1 MNCRF
6 VAAGM
11 LAFFSFS
18 SAAMAG
24 ECAGNPDAL
33 GTSRVITL
41 DPAEL
46 QRIGTIQ
53 YKQTL
58 PLEDHEVVL
67 TFDDGPIPPHTDK
80 VLDALAAEC
89 VKATFFIV
97 GEMARA
103 HPATLQRVYREGHT
117 IGTHTEH
124 HAHLEHISAEKAQKE
139 ITDGIASIAQVLG
152 DKNAVA
158 PFFRFPYLEA
168 ADDRALKLGLS
179 IWSADLH
186 GSDWTFVNGEK
197 VTALTLSR
205 LEAKKK
211 GIILLHDIHKRTADA
226 LPVLLRELKKRGY
239 RIVHVVPA
247 SGAVA
252 KIEDKPGAKTSAT
265 TGQAALPSLAEN
277 PLVKAVQAALTNPD
291 DKTPV
296 KTEQATLAKPDE
308 KTPASAAQ
316 AALPSLAEI
325 PLVKAVEAAFTNP
338 DEKAPVKT
346 EQAAAP
352 SPDGKQAALTTPERG
367 ASEKAKHGTPANL
380 DHKSPKNAEGWHTH
394 LKRSR
399 QAKADSKGDPV
410 QNFFHALWHR

>member
-6 VAAGM
+6 VAAGIM
-11 LAFFSFS
+11 AVFSLS
-18 SAAMAG
+18 STAMAG

-33 GTSRVITL
+33 GTSRIISL
-41 DPAEL
+41 NPAEL
-46 QRIGTIQ
+46 QRLGTIQ

-103 HPATLQRVYREGHT
+103 HPSTLQRVYREGHT

-124 HAHLEHISAEKAQKE
+124 HAHVEHISAEKAQKE
-139 ITDGIASIAQVLG
+139 ISEGIASVEQVLG
-152 DKNAVA
+152 DKSAVA

-168 ADDRALKLGLS
+168 ADERAQRLGLT

-186 GSDWTFVNGEK
+186 GSDWTFITGEK
-197 VTALTLSR
+197 VTALTLNR

-252 KIEDKPGAKTSAT
+252 KIEEKPDAKTGETVVA
-265 TGQAALPSLAEN
+265 SLAEN
-277 PLVKAVQAALTNPD
+277 PLVKAVQAALTP
-291 DKTPV
+291 
-296 KTEQATLAKPDE
+296 
-308 KTPASAAQ
+308 
-316 AALPSLAEI
+316 
-325 PLVKAVEAAFTNP
+325 P

-352 SPDGKQAALTTPERG
+352 VSDEKAPVTTEQAAASSPGEKAPAKTEQAAAQVRRAN
-367 ASEKAKHGTPANL
+367 ASEDGAGRSYNPGTRAKSETRDPG
-380 DHKSPKNAEGWHTH
+380 KS
-394 LKRSR
+394 RSKKPEKCGSGGMAHAP
-399 QAKADSKGDPV
+399 QAVASS
-410 QNFFHALWHR
+410 QSQ

>member
-1 MNCRF
+1 MIYRF
-6 VAAGM
+6 MAVGI
-11 LAFFSFS
+11 LTFFSFS

-33 GTSRVITL
+33 GTSRVITI
-41 DPAEL
+41 DPAEFNRL
-46 QRIGTIQ
+46 GTIQ

-103 HPATLQRVYREGHT
+103 HPAALQRAYREGHT

-124 HAHLEHISAEKAQKE
+124 HAHLEHISAEKAHKE
-139 ITDGIASIAQVLG
+139 ITDGIASVAQVLG
-152 DKNAVA
+152 DKGAVA

-168 ADDRALKLGLS
+168 ADERALQLGLS

-186 GSDWTFVNGEK
+186 GSDWTFVTGEK

-239 RIVHVVPA
+239 RVVHVVPA

-252 KIEDKPGAKTSAT
+252 KIEDKPDAKTEQTALAKPDEKASAKSE
-265 TGQAALPSLAEN
+265 QAAAPSLVDN
-277 PLVKAVQAALTNPD
+277 PLVKAVQAVLT
-291 DKTPV
+291 
-296 KTEQATLAKPDE
+296 
-308 KTPASAAQ
+308 S
-316 AALPSLAEI
+316 
-325 PLVKAVEAAFTNP
+325 P

-352 SPDGKQAALTTPERG
+352 SSDEKTPVKTQQAALANPEHG
-367 ASEKAKHGTPANL
+367 PAEKVKHRTPANL
-380 DHKSPKNAEGWHTH
+380 DQKSPKNAEGWHTH
-394 LKRSR
+394 LKRTR
-399 QAKADSKGDPV
+399 QAKANEKDPF
-410 QNFFHALWHR
+410 QNFFGTLWHR